1 MEKKILNEQE
11 FQEEIL
17 KIALA
22 SKNLKETTIKN
33 KIKKTFEKY
42 DELLAWDTALI
53 HKMQENYFKLKRIRQ
68 VLKNKA
74 IYYETTHKT
83 QVILLESIEC
93 VTKEPNHVTVLLK
106 IGKEIK
112 LPSEFDFLI
121 ELFYL

>member
-1 MEKKILNEQE
+1 MEKKILYQPQ

-33 KIKKTFEKY
+33 KINKTFEKY
-42 DELLAWDTALI
+42 DELLAWDSEYNSE
-53 HKMQENYFKLKRIRQ
+53 MRENYFRQRRILK

-93 VTKEPNHVTVLLK
+93 VIKEQNHVTVLLK